1 MRPSE
6 PAVRKVTVSAV
17 PGRERHENRLK
28 QGYQFVDSPPS
39 LLAELHEGFKLSSG
53 NGNVETK
60 LRAILEAE
68 LASLPSEMKKCG
80 KEDMGI
86 RKDQRGMMVNKTGM
100 SLAFLQLI
108 V

>member
-1 MRPSE
+1 MLTHPQAYS
-6 PAVRKVTVSAV
+6 
-17 PGRERHENRLK
+17 
-28 QGYQFVDSPPS
+28 
-39 LLAELHEGFKLSSG
+39 AELHEGFKLSGG

-60 LRAILEAE
+60 LRAILEVE
-68 LASLPSEMKKCG
+68 LASLPSEMEKCG

-86 RKDQRGMMVNKTGM
+86 RKDQGGIMENKIGM